1 MFNKL
6 SENFI
11 LIKDKEGVHIKTL
24 YSNEKPKEGD
34 DLMYQAI
41 YEYPSLIIEI
51 KNPSKK
57 AMMAAA
63 SSLNG
68 IYYLLSL
75 YNINQ
80 LPEEVQC
87 IIMQHDSTKIKEIEN
102 PTEKV
107 QICAL
112 EEDYRNILY
121 IKNPKRKL
129 QALAISID
137 HYAYQFIK
145 NPDRAIRK
153 YIKRTRKRMI

>member
-1 MFNKL
+1 MINKL
-6 SENFI
+6 DKNFI

-41 YEYPSLIIEI
+41 YEYPSLITKI
-51 KNPSKK
+51 KNPSEK

-63 SSLNG
+63 LSLNG
-68 IYYLLSL
+68 IYYLLDM
-75 YNINQ
+75 YNINE

-87 IIMQHDSTKIKEIEN
+87 TIMQHDSIKFKDIEN

-112 EEDYRNILY
+112 EEDYTNIHY

-137 HYAYQFIK
+137 RSAYQFIN
-145 NPDRAIRK
+145 NPDRAIKK
-153 YIKRTRKRMI
+153 YIRRTRRRMI

>member
-41 YEYPSLIIEI
+41 YEYPSLITKI
-51 KNPSKK
+51 KNPSEK

-68 IYYLLSL
+68 IYYLLDM
-75 YNINQ
+75 YNINE

-87 IIMQHDSTKIKEIEN
+87 TIMQHDSIKFKDIEN

-112 EEDYRNILY
+112 EEDYTNIHY

-137 HYAYQFIK
+137 RSAYQFIN
-145 NPDRAIRK
+145 NPDRAIKNILEGREEE
-153 YIKRTRKRMI
+153 